1 MVTGLKPGFMKT
13 TRLPRKLL
21 ISRRKLL
28 SCRGRVQGQKTGFV
42 ALWAHCRGHIS
53 SVFTNERN
61 TKMTK
66 NTIVALVTAAAL
78 AGVAAPAF
86 AASSLGSNVG
96 QSYDFDQALSQLQGR
111 GVNAVSVEL
120 WGDDVVRAFIAN
132 ADGSESMA
140 FFTRDTLSPIAR

>member
-1 MVTGLKPGFMKT
+1 
-13 TRLPRKLL
+13 
-21 ISRRKLL
+21 
-28 SCRGRVQGQKTGFV
+28 
-42 ALWAHCRGHIS
+42 
-53 SVFTNERN
+53 
-61 TKMTK
+61 MTK